1 MNASH
6 VNKEQHRIYTEITE
20 LFSNKKN
27 DVQLTLYNVRIRH
40 LVLSLL
46 DMIPSVS
53 LGEGYLYCWWLI
65 WMQNDAKKL
74 END

>member
-1 MNASH
+1 MHHMSIKNSTG
-6 VNKEQHRIYTEITE
+6 YTLKSLNCSQI
-20 LFSNKKN
+20 KKN

-65 WMQNDAKKL
+65 WTIQNDAKKL